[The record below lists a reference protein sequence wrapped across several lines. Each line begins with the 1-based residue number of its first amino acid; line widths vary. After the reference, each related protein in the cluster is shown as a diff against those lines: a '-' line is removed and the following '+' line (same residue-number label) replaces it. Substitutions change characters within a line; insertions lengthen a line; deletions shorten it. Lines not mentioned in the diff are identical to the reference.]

1 MLGDLAAGFLGA
13 LDEEAAVA
21 QKVLLEEAEVAARAE
36 GAGALER
43 GDEVALEEVCAGGE
57 SDPVGHGLAEGRC
70 GGLEEVERF
79 GDGGCGR
86 CGEGC
91 DQGFNCGDWGC

>member
-21 QKVLLEEAEVAARAE
+21 QEVLLEQAKVAAGAK

-43 GDEVALEEVCAGGE
+43 GNEVALEEVCAGGE
-57 SDPVGHGLAEGRC
+57 GDPVGHGLAEDCGRV
-70 GGLEEVERF
+70 LEEVERF
-79 GDGGCGR
+79 GDGSCGR

-91 DQGFNCGDWGC
+91 D